1 MISGNL
7 ASNKGTV
14 TYNGLTLTQCL
25 KMESSTSIKFTAPSA
40 GKLTLVFGESGK
52 NVKINGKKNA
62 SDSNCIV
69 TVDVAAGSV
78 EITKGDTMN
87 LFYMIYT
94 PSGTSETTH
103 THKYE
108 SKITKQAT
116 CTEAGVLTYTCTSTT
131 GTCDKK
137 TYTETIPAKGHSFST
152 EWTVD
157 VEATETTPGSKSHH
171 CTVCDAKTDVTEIP
185 ATGIVEKPLTITASK
200 TEADKTVTF
209 TAEAAG
215 GKEGY
220 TYKFIVYNKTTGT
233 WGVVQNYSSKNT
245 CTWTKGS
252 AGDRYFYV
260 DVKDAAGNVARS
272 EALNVK
278 IEATAPKVTLTGS
291 SETVNAGA
299 KLTLTAQ
306 TTLGSGCT
314 YKFIIFNPATNQW
327 FKLQDFGSSNT
338 FTWTAGSDGTRQFY
352 VDVKDADGNV
362 TRSKV
367 LNVTI
372 GNGSANWLSVK
383 ATVSSNT
390 SKTGDKITFT
400 AEGVGGKAGYTYK
413 MVVYNK
419 TTKIW
424 GLVQNFSSNNTIT
437 WTAGTAGD
445 REFYIDVKDADG
457 NVARSAVMN
466 VTTTK

>member
-1 MISGNL
+1 M
-7 ASNKGTV
+7 
-14 TYNGLTLTQCL
+14 YR
-25 KMESSTSIKFTAPSA
+25 
-40 GKLTLVFGESGK
+40 
-52 NVKINGKKNA
+52 
-62 SDSNCIV
+62 
-69 TVDVAAGSV
+69 
-78 EITKGDTMN
+78 
-87 LFYMIYT
+87 
-94 PSGTSETTH
+94 
-103 THKYE
+103 
-108 SKITKQAT
+108 
-116 CTEAGVLTYTCTSTT
+116 TT
-131 GTCDKK
+131 G
-137 TYTETIPAKGHSFST
+137 
-152 EWTVD
+152 
-157 VEATETTPGSKSHH
+157 
-171 CTVCDAKTDVTEIP
+171 
-185 ATGIVEKPLTITASK
+185 
-200 TEADKTVTF
+200 
-209 TAEAAG
+209 
-215 GKEGY
+215 
-220 TYKFIVYNKTTGT
+220 
-233 WGVVQNYSSKNT
+233 
-245 CTWTKGS
+245 TKGS

-260 DVKDAAGNVARS
+260 DVKDAAGNVVRS

-278 IEATAPKVTLTGS
+278 IDAATPKVTLTGS

-314 YKFIIFNPATNQW
+314 YKFIIFNPSTNQW
-327 FKLQDFGSSNT
+327 FKLQDFSSSNT
-338 FTWTAGSDGTRQFY
+338 FTWTAGSDGTRLFY

-362 TRSKV
+362 TRSKA